1 LQKNILRT
9 EEETMKLSWRRTA
22 IAAAC
27 VVMFAGVTY
36 ADSDWLTG
44 KTEDQLKTLA
54 NIQPGVGTV
63 MMEYSARWTNTYYAA
78 KGGNWDLAAYMIKE
92 ALEIQEVGE
101 TTRPARAGALKA
113 FETAYLG
120 PLGEAVK
127 AKDFEKFDAAFKA
140 GVKGCNGCHAS
151 QGFPYIEYEL
161 PAAPPAPL
169 KFTP

>member
-1 LQKNILRT
+1 
-9 EEETMKLSWRRTA
+9 MKLSWRRTA

-78 KGGNWDLAAYMIKE
+78 KGGNWDLAA
-92 ALEIQEVGE
+92 
-101 TTRPARAGALKA
+101 R
-113 FETAYLG
+113 
-120 PLGEAVK
+120 
-127 AKDFEKFDAAFKA
+127 
-140 GVKGCNGCHAS
+140 
-151 QGFPYIEYEL
+151 
-161 PAAPPAPL
+161 
-169 KFTP
+169 